1 VGYLEGK
8 EAVLRLLRE
17 RYATAGKKPDVTDE
31 PLDPDKYKNDFYLF
45 LEWGDVAYPSRYEDD
60 CVEWYRRGLD
70 LKLMF
75 RGAATKELKE
85 RAERAAFDLV
95 LCLRELYREDLRCEV
110 DGVKFYFYMT
120 GTPNLTSAMVSC
132 NFDIPE
138 EYEGEEGEEGNE
150 DESV

>member
-17 RYATAGKKPDVTDE
+17 RYSTAGVKPDITDE
-31 PLDPDKYKNDFYLF
+31 FIDPDKYKNNFYLF
-45 LEWGDVAYPSRYEDD
+45 LEWGDVTYPSKYADD
-60 CVEWYRRGLD
+60 CAYWYRRGLD

-85 RAERAAFDLV
+85 RTERAAFDLA

-110 DGVKFYFYMT
+110 ARVKFYFYMT
-120 GTPNLTSAMVSC
+120 GTPNLTGAMVSC
-132 NFDIPE
+132 VFDMPE

-150 DESV
+150 DETV